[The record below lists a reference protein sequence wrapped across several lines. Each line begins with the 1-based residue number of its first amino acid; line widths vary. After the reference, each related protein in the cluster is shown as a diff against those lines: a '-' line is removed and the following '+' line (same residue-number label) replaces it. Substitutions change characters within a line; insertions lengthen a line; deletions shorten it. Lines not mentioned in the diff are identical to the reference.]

1 MHNRGCRVAAMG
13 PRP

>member
-1 MHNRGCRVAAMG
+1 VHNRGCRVAAMG